1 MIKKNLLAISVF
13 FVINFNIYGQNI
25 ECYLG
30 MGIDTTNNIDNKN
43 IFNLWKNYLSSNPDS
58 LYDNPYWN
66 KKEKENYKS
75 YDLLKSEGWLSP
87 SLYGLKPKN
96 TVLSIKNNGDY
107 YIIKSIFYWVYP
119 KTLHT
124 STLAITNVIAKKQ
137 KGEYK
142 LFNYL
147 PYHTQ
152 TWNRR
157 KIGIIE
163 YIYHPMHPF
172 NNYKAQK
179 ANDLIDKL
187 IRTFNIKVDKVEY
200 YIALNCDEIYKLKGF
215 DFVIGMGK
223 EPNLCGFYDRFNN
236 IIYSNSQEGE
246 YYEHEIIHLINNF
259 FPKAHGLFLN
269 GLSAYIGSKAHLGQ
283 SLDFHI
289 KRMNLYLNIHP
300 EIDLTNFSNFYQMD
314 DQTTPSYILG
324 AIICHLT
331 LEKGGIELLK
341 KALNSGNS
349 DDDLYRFIKKE
360 LNIEQK
366 NLNKFMR
373 KKIAEYSKNGFTAIE
388 F

>member
-1 MIKKNLLAISVF
+1 MIKKNLLAISLF

-152 TWNRR
+152 TWNRS

-215 DFVIGMGK
+215 DFVIGMGR

-289 KRMNLYLNIHP
+289 KRMNLYLNTHT

-324 AIICHLT
+324 AIICHLV

-366 NLNKFMR
+366 NLNKYMR
-373 KKIAEYSKNGFTAIE
+373 KKITEYSKNGFTPIE

>member
-1 MIKKNLLAISVF
+1 
-13 FVINFNIYGQNI
+13 
-25 ECYLG
+25 
-30 MGIDTTNNIDNKN
+30 
-43 IFNLWKNYLSSNPDS
+43 
-58 LYDNPYWN
+58 
-66 KKEKENYKS
+66 
-75 YDLLKSEGWLSP
+75 
-87 SLYGLKPKN
+87 
-96 TVLSIKNNGDY
+96 
-107 YIIKSIFYWVYP
+107 
-119 KTLHT
+119 
-124 STLAITNVIAKKQ
+124 
-137 KGEYK
+137 
-142 LFNYL
+142 
-147 PYHTQ
+147 
-152 TWNRR
+152 
-157 KIGIIE
+157 
-163 YIYHPMHPF
+163 
-172 NNYKAQK
+172 
-179 ANDLIDKL
+179 
-187 IRTFNIKVDKVEY
+187 VDKVEY